1 MGKNK
6 KDTIKI
12 IIGTAISAERF
23 YVSINYYGVKDL
35 NEMLWKER

>member
-1 MGKNK
+1 MKQNK

-12 IIGTAISAERF
+12 IIGSAISAEKF

-35 NEMLWKER
+35 NKMLWKEK